1 MASKL
6 LLVGAGGFGRVALE
20 HAVEQYDCAFVDDGP
35 ELGTLVNGVAVIGRI
50 SDLQLLHDE
59 AGYEQLIVTIGNEKQ
74 PDLNW
79 ENPKL
84 REEIYNK
91 AKTFGYSFPNIIC
104 TSAYVSRYAELGSG
118 CVLLNNVVVQNG
130 AHVGDGVLLNPG
142 VEVHHD
148 SFVDDC
154 SLIYTNS
161 VVRTLAHVGKRVRIG
176 SNVSISNNVNIA
188 DDSDIPNGT
197 TL

>member
-6 LLVGAGGFGRVALE
+6 LLVGAGGFGRVVLE
-20 HAVEQYDCAFVDDGP
+20 HAIKRYKCALVDDGQ
-35 ELGTLVNGVAVIGRI
+35 ELGAIIDGAEVVGRI
-50 SDLQLLHDE
+50 SDLQRLHDE
-59 AGYEQLIVTIGNEKQ
+59 AGFNQLVVTIGN
-74 PDLNW
+74 N
-79 ENPKL
+79 KL

-91 AKTFGYSFPNIIC
+91 AKAFGYSFPNIIC

-148 SFVDDC
+148 SVVDDC

>member
-35 ELGTLVNGVAVIGRI
+35 ALGTLVNGVAVIGRI
-50 SDLQLLHDE
+50 SDLQRLHDE
-59 AGYEQLIVTIGNEKQ
+59 AGYEQLVVTIGN
-74 PDLNW
+74 N
-79 ENPKL
+79 KL
-84 REEIYNK
+84 REELYNK
-91 AKTFGYSFPNIIC
+91 AKAFGYSFPNIIC

-118 CVLLNNVVVQNG
+118 C
-130 AHVGDGVLLNPG
+130 VLLNPG

>member
-1 MASKL
+1 MKTKL

-35 ELGTLVNGVAVIGRI
+35 ELGTFVNGVAVIGRI
-50 SDLQLLHDE
+50 RDLQRLHDE
-59 AGYEQLIVTIGNEKQ
+59 AGYEQLIVTIGN
-74 PDLNW
+74 N
-79 ENPKL
+79 KL

-91 AKTFGYSFPNIIC
+91 AKAIGYSFPNIIC
-104 TSAYVSRYAELGSG
+104 ASAYVSRYAELGSG

>member
-1 MASKL
+1 MKTKL

-50 SDLQLLHDE
+50 SDLQRLHDE
-59 AGYEQLIVTIGNEKQ
+59 AGYEQLIVTIGN
-74 PDLNW
+74 N
-79 ENPKL
+79 KL

-91 AKTFGYSFPNIIC
+91 AKAFGYSFPNIIC

-161 VVRTLAHVGKRVRIG
+161 VIRTLANVGKRVRIG

>member
-1 MASKL
+1 MVSKL
-6 LLVGAGGFGRVALE
+6 LIVGAGGFGRVTLE
-20 HAVEQYDCAFVDDGP
+20 HASRQFDCAFVDDGP
-35 ELGTLVNGVAVIGRI
+35 EPGTLVNGVAVIGRI
-50 SDLQLLHDE
+50 SDLQRLHDE
-59 AGYEQLIVTIGNEKQ
+59 AGYEQLIVTIGN
-74 PDLNW
+74 N
-79 ENPKL
+79 KL

-91 AKTFGYSFPNIIC
+91 AKAFGYSFPNIIC

-148 SFVDDC
+148 SFVDEC

-176 SNVSISNNVNIA
+176 SNVSISNNVNVA

>member
-1 MASKL
+1 MKTKL

-50 SDLQLLHDE
+50 SDLQRLLDE
-59 AGYEQLIVTIGNEKQ
+59 TGYEQLIVTIGN
-74 PDLNW
+74 N
-79 ENPKL
+79 KL
-84 REEIYNK
+84 REELYNK
-91 AKTFGYSFPNIIC
+91 AKAFGYSFPNIIC
-104 TSAYVSRYAELGSG
+104 SSAYISPHAQIGCG

-130 AHVGDGVLLNPG
+130 GRVGDGVLLNPG
-142 VEVHHD
+142 VEVHND
-148 SFVDDC
+148 AFVDDYA
-154 SLIYTNS
+154 LIYTNS
-161 VVRTLAHVGKRVRIG
+161 VVRALAHVGKRVRIG
-176 SNVSISNNVNIA
+176 SNVSISNNVNVA

>member
-1 MASKL
+1 MKQKL

-20 HAVEQYDCAFVDDGP
+20 HALAQYDCAFLDDGP
-35 ELGTLVNGVAVIGRI
+35 AIGMLVDGVPVIGRI
-50 SDLQLLHDE
+50 SDLPRLYGEYLQLV
-59 AGYEQLIVTIGNEKQ
+59 VTIGAN
-74 PDLNW
+74 
-79 ENPKL
+79 KL
-84 REEIYNK
+84 REEIYAK
-91 AKTFGYSFPNIIC
+91 AKAIGYSFPSIIC
-104 TSAYVSRYAELGSG
+104 ATAYVSPHAELGCG

-148 SFVDDC
+148 SFVDEYA
-154 SLIYTNS
+154 LIYTNS
-161 VVRTLAHVGKRVRIG
+161 VVRTLARVGKRVRIG
-176 SNVSISNNVNIA
+176 STVSISNNVHVA

>member
-1 MASKL
+1 MKTKL
-6 LLVGAGGFGRVALE
+6 LLVGAGGFGRVTLE

-50 SDLQLLHDE
+50 SDLQRLHDE
-59 AGYEQLIVTIGNEKQ
+59 AGYEQLVVTIGN
-74 PDLNW
+74 N
-79 ENPKL
+79 KL
-84 REEIYNK
+84 REEIYRK
-91 AKTFGYSFPNIIC
+91 AKAFGYSFPNIIC

-130 AHVGDGVLLNPG
+130 VHVGDGVLLNPG

-148 SFVDDC
+148 SFVDDYA
-154 SLIYTNS
+154 LIYTNS
-161 VVRTLAHVGKRVRIG
+161 VVRTFANVGKRVRLG
-176 SNVSISNNVNIA
+176 SNVSISNEVCVV

>member
-1 MASKL
+1 MKTKL

-20 HAVEQYDCAFVDDGP
+20 HAVEQYDCGFVDDGP

-50 SDLQLLHDE
+50 SDLQRLHDE
-59 AGYEQLIVTIGNEKQ
+59 AGFDQLIVTIGN
-74 PDLNW
+74 N
-79 ENPKL
+79 KL

-91 AKTFGYSFPNIIC
+91 AKAFGYSFPNIIC

-118 CVLLNNVVVQNG
+118 CVLLNNVVVR

-142 VEVHHD
+142 VEVHND
-148 SFVDDC
+148 AFVDDYA
-154 SLIYTNS
+154 LIYTNS

-176 SNVSISNNVNIA
+176 SNVSINNNVNVE

>member
-20 HAVEQYDCAFVDDGP
+20 HVVEQYDCAFVDDGP

-50 SDLQLLHDE
+50 SDLQRLHDE
-59 AGYEQLIVTIGNEKQ
+59 AGYEQLVVTIGN
-74 PDLNW
+74 N
-79 ENPKL
+79 KL

-91 AKTFGYSFPNIIC
+91 AKAFGYSFPNIIC

-118 CVLLNNVVVQNG
+118 C
-130 AHVGDGVLLNPG
+130 VLLNPG

>member
-1 MASKL
+1 MNTKL
-6 LLVGAGGFGRVALE
+6 LLVGAGGFGRVTLE
-20 HAVEQYDCAFVDDGP
+20 HAVEQYYCAFVDDGP

-50 SDLQLLHDE
+50 SDLQRLHDE
-59 AGYEQLIVTIGNEKQ
+59 AGYEQLVVTIGN
-74 PDLNW
+74 N
-79 ENPKL
+79 KL
-84 REEIYNK
+84 REEIYSK
-91 AKTFGYSFPNIIC
+91 AKAIGYSFPNIIC